1 MTIFYTPRGARRL
14 SSGRNEKTGTGGL
27 KQQILAGKGQKQAN
41 RMKQAIMQ
49 RTSRSSGANLPDY
62 AASSSSSSSSSS
74 FAAANGSDDDADA
87 LPGDDGQSLSPFQ
100 KMITDS
106 SVFC

>member
-14 SSGRNEKTGTGGL
+14 SSGRNEKAGTGGL

-41 RMKQAIMQ
+41 RVKQAIMQ

-100 KMITDS
+100 KMITDN